1 MAAPTFRDR
10 VDAGTRLAAALAPVA
25 ERGKVVV
32 LGLPRGGVVVAAEV
46 ARELGV
52 PLDVIV
58 VRKVGVP
65 GHEELAAGAV
75 ASGGTTVVNED
86 VVMAT
91 GLRRSEL
98 EQRAAQ
104 RHREVEEMEHR
115 LRGDRP
121 ALDLAGVTAVL
132 VDDGLA
138 TGATMRAAAVA
149 ARQAG
154 AAWVVVAAPVASPE
168 AVRLLEELADEV
180 VCLRVPADLRA
191 VGLSYRDFS
200 PVREEEVRR
209 LLPSCNE

>member
-10 VDAGTRLAAALAPVA
+10 VDAGTRLAAALGSAGA
-25 ERGKVVV
+25 RDDVVV

-46 ARELGV
+46 ARGLDA
-52 PLDVIV
+52 PLDVLV

-75 ASGGTTVVNED
+75 ASGGTTVVNDD
-86 VVMAT
+86 VLVAT
-91 GLRRSEL
+91 GIGQAEM
-98 EQRAAQ
+98 EQRAAD
-104 RHREVEEMEHR
+104 RHRAVEEMEQR
-115 LRGDRP
+115 LRGDRA
-121 ALDLAGVTAVL
+121 ALDLAGTTAVL

-149 ARQAG
+149 ARRAG

-180 VCLRVPADLRA
+180 VCLACRRTCGRSGCPTATSRPSGGGGAPAA
-191 VGLSYRDFS
+191 TVAQ
-200 PVREEEVRR
+200 
-209 LLPSCNE
+209 

>member
-10 VDAGTRLAAALAPVA
+10 VDAGTRLAAALGPAGA
-25 ERGKVVV
+25 RDDVVV

-46 ARELGV
+46 ARGLGA
-52 PLDVIV
+52 PLDVLV

-65 GHEELAAGAV
+65 G
-75 ASGGTTVVNED
+75 TTVVNDD
-86 VVMAT
+86 VLVAT
-91 GLRRSEL
+91 GIGQPEM
-98 EQRAAQ
+98 EQRAAE
-104 RHREVEEMEHR
+104 RHRAVEEMEQR
-115 LRGDRP
+115 LRGDRA
-121 ALDLAGVTAVL
+121 ALDLAGKTAVL

-149 ARQAG
+149 ARRAG

-180 VCLRVPADLRA
+180 VCLSVPADLRA

-209 LLPSCNE
+209 LLQFAQ

>member
-10 VDAGTRLAAALAPVA
+10 VDAGTRLAAALGPAGA
-25 ERGKVVV
+25 RDDVVV

-46 ARELGV
+46 ARALGA
-52 PLDVIV
+52 PLDVLV

-86 VVMAT
+86 VLVAT
-91 GLRRSEL
+91 GLGRPEMER
-98 EQRAAQ
+98 RAAE
-104 RHREVEEMEHR
+104 RHRAVEEMEQR
-115 LRGDRP
+115 LRGDRA
-121 ALDLAGVTAVL
+121 ALDLAGKTAVL

-149 ARQAG
+149 ARRAG

-180 VCLRVPADLRA
+180 VCLSVPADLRA

-209 LLPSCNE
+209 LLQSAQ